1 MMFGDMLRSEEA
13 TLQQVT
19 RDLTALARAGKLEP
33 VRCRDVEISRA
44 VDILLRQAKNN
55 PALVGAAGVGKTAIA
70 EGLAQRI
77 ADGAVPLALR
87 DARVLALDHVSL
99 LAGTMFRGQY
109 EERLRAVVAAASADP
124 NVILFVDELHNLIGQ
139 GTAIGVAMDAANM
152 LKPALVRGDFRVI
165 GATTGEE
172 YDRWVRGDPALERRF
187 QPITVREL
195 SAEETLEILRAR
207 LERLERHH
215 SVAISEEAV
224 LASVELTDRY
234 VTDRVR
240 PDRAIDVLD
249 EACAHTQATATC
261 SSELEKLIL
270 ERRSLLNAA
279 EHARAIFEEPE
290 ASFTTAGS
298 GSSSSAP
305 AGASAADDPDDPLGR
320 MARDG
325 LAALER
331 FGVQLEEALS
341 GSFARPVEGGRTSA
355 AGDSARSGASESA
368 GPARDS
374 ARPPE
379 EQRAARPA
387 NKREQ
392 LAAVETELR
401 RRLIEEG
408 LVVRGHDVARVVAV
422 STGQHVHWS
431 V

>member
-19 RDLTALARAGKLEP
+19 RDLTAMARAGKLEP
-33 VRCRDVEISRA
+33 VRCREVEIARV
-44 VDILLRQAKNN
+44 VDILLRHQKNN

-77 ADGAVPLALR
+77 ADGTVPLALR
-87 DARVLALDHVSL
+87 NARIMALDHVSL

-152 LKPALVRGDFRVI
+152 LKPALVRGEFRVI
-165 GATTGEE
+165 GATTGDE

-187 QPITVREL
+187 QPIAVREL
-195 SAEETLEILRAR
+195 TAEETVEILRSR
-207 LERLERHH
+207 LDRLERHH

-249 EACAHTQATATC
+249 EACAHTQATA
-261 SSELEKLIL
+261 SYSHELEKLIV
-270 ERRSLLNAA
+270 ERRALIGAA
-279 EHARAIFEEPE
+279 ERARAAVEEPE
-290 ASFTTAGS
+290 RGAERTAEADR
-298 GSSSSAP
+298 AP
-305 AGASAADDPDDPLGR
+305 DAEPIEDPLGQ

-325 LAALER
+325 FAALER
-331 FGVQLEEALS
+331 FGLELEAAFS
-341 GSFARPVEGGRTSA
+341 GGL
-355 AGDSARSGASESA
+355 
-368 GPARDS
+368 
-374 ARPPE
+374 
-379 EQRAARPA
+379 ARPA
-387 NKREQ
+387 AQGADDRAEEGKSQRSPSEQSTGGDDSRTRAREPRATKAPRQ
-392 LAAVETELR
+392 RERLAALEAELR
-401 RRLIEEG
+401 RRLIDEG

-431 V
+431 T

>member
-33 VRCRDVEISRA
+33 VRCREMEISRV
-44 VDILLRQAKNN
+44 VDILLRHAKNN

-87 DARVLALDHVSL
+87 DARILALDHVAL

-109 EERLRAVVAAASADP
+109 EERLRAIVAAASADP
-124 NVILFVDELHNLIGQ
+124 NVILFVDELHNQIGQ

-165 GATTGEE
+165 GATTDDE
-172 YDRWVRGDPALERRF
+172 YERWVRGDPALERRF
-187 QPITVREL
+187 QPIPVREL
-195 SAEETLEILRAR
+195 SADETVQILRAR
-207 LERLERHH
+207 LDRLERHH

-249 EACAHTQATATC
+249 EACAHTQATATY
-261 SSELEKLIL
+261 SHELEKLIL
-270 ERRSLLNAA
+270 ERRALLSAA
-279 EHARAIFEEPE
+279 ESARAVLEESE
-290 ASFTTAGS
+290 AAAQGKQE
-298 GSSSSAP
+298 GARP
-305 AGASAADDPDDPLGR
+305 ADAEPVEDPLER

-325 LAALER
+325 FAALER
-331 FGVQLEEALS
+331 FGLELEAAFSS
-341 GSFARPVEGGRTSA
+341 GFARSA
-355 AGDSARSGASESA
+355 QGSPEAGDRSARNAEREVKEP
-368 GPARDS
+368 PARE
-374 ARPPE
+374 ARPHEREPKPA
-379 EQRAARPA
+379 RAPS
-387 NKREQ
+387 KRER
-392 LAAVETELR
+392 LAMLETELR

-408 LVVRGHDVARVVAV
+408 LVVRGHDIARVVAV

-431 V
+431 I